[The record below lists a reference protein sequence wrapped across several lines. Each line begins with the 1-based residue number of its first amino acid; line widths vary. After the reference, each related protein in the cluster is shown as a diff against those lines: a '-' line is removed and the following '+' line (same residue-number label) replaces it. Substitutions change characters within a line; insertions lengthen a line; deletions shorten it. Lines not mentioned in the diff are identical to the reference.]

1 MLDWEVC
8 VDILSPSFCLPENR
22 KAVNYFLKWESTEL
36 HLVCAWMW
44 RFTRNQ
50 AICCKFINCSCWL
63 YCWWLLPPAN
73 KWCWTDKDKSD
84 FYFFIFG
91 GGEGDNLGFSCGWRK
106 IYVRVLL
113 QSNKILWNYISR
125 NTKPKKKKWREYFQ
139 VLAVCCNSRW
149 LVLKLIPE
157 FL

>member
-73 KWCWTDKDKSD
+73 KWCRTDKDKSD
-84 FYFFIFG
+84 FYFFIFFG
-91 GGEGDNLGFSCGWRK
+91 GRGIIWDFLVGEEKYMSEFCCKATKFCEITSPG
-106 IYVRVLL
+106 
-113 QSNKILWNYISR
+113 ILSL
-125 NTKPKKKKWREYFQ
+125 KKKSEENTFRFWQ
-139 VLAVCCNSRW
+139 SVA
-149 LVLKLIPE
+149 IAGG
-157 FL
+157 